1 MTNIKSVENQNLVF
15 DESQIEIFDF
25 EKLEK
30 QLEEQL
36 ANDSADYEN
45 LNIEM
50 EKIGNPE
57 SLGKV
62 ISDEIWNQFS
72 NQIGLDITS
81 ETLIEKYDQEH
92 PEDYEEVGKRVM
104 SDNRYKEAN
113 KEMKRQQQEGEL
125 VDAYTGKKINA
136 KDKANLDHVVS
147 RKEIYE
153 NKRRRQANI
162 PTEDLAN
169 KKENLQPTNE
179 ALNKSKNKKSV
190 DEYIAQREERE
201 KSLRE
206 QNERA
211 NKKIDESNM
220 SAADKKKAK
229 EENNKRLQD
238 KLAADDKLMKEADEK
253 ARSAINRD
261 IAIGV
266 TKEIGKKASIDALKQ
281 MSIEALFTLLKEIIK
296 GLVRFF
302 KTQAKNLQSF
312 FSEMK
317 EALHRFFNKITNFLQ
332 TGAKSFI
339 GTVISEIV
347 GPIINTVKKISSL
360 LKQGVS
366 TVWDAIKYMRD
377 PSHRDEPFSIKVAQV
392 TKIIV
397 GGLTAIGAIF
407 GGELFEKALLT
418 IPGMQTPLP
427 LIGTLA
433 SIIGV
438 FLSSLVSGIIG
449 AMVLNVID
457 KYIAKKRKD
466 AMNEKIY
473 KKANDILIT
482 QLKLRFVLEEN
493 TMRKKENVSSSIAKR
508 HAFAQQQMYESLN
521 NINKNR
527 SEAKNAFERNM
538 NILKEI
544 NGYKGTNTI
553 DDELVKKIKKL

>member
-1 MTNIKSVENQNLVF
+1 MTNLKSVENQNLVF

-62 ISDEIWNQFS
+62 IYDEIWNQFS

-81 ETLIEKYDQEH
+81 ETLIEKYDREH

-104 SDNRYKEAN
+104 SDDRYKKAN
-113 KEMKRQQQEGEL
+113 KEMKRKQQAGEL
-125 VDAYTGKKINA
+125 IDAYTGKKFND
-136 KDKANLDHVVS
+136 KDKVNLDHVNS

-153 NKRRRQANI
+153 NKRRKQANI
-162 PTEDLAN
+162 ATEDLAN
-169 KKENLQPTNE
+169 KEENLQPTNE

-206 QNERA
+206 KNERA

-220 SAADKKKAK
+220 SDADKKIAK
-229 EENNKRLQD
+229 EKNNKRLQD
-238 KLAADDKLMKEADEK
+238 KLDADDILMKEADEK
-253 ARSAINRD
+253 ARKAINRD

-281 MSIEALFTLLKEIIK
+281 MAVEALLALLKEIIN
-296 GLVRFF
+296 GLVRFL
-302 KTQAKNLQSF
+302 KTQAKSLKSF
-312 FSEMK
+312 FTEMK
-317 EALHRFFNKITNFLQ
+317 ESLHRFFNKITSFLQ

-339 GTVISEIV
+339 GTVVSEII
-347 GPIINTVKKISSL
+347 GPIINTIKKLSSL

-392 TKIIV
+392 TKIVV
-397 GGLTAIGAIF
+397 GGLTAMGAIF
-407 GGELFEKALLT
+407 SGEMFEKILLT
-418 IPGMQTPLP
+418 VPGMQTPLP
-427 LIGTLA
+427 LIGSMANVIGLFLA
-433 SIIGV
+433 
-438 FLSSLVSGIIG
+438 SLVSGIIG
-449 AMVLNVID
+449 AMVLNIID
-457 KYIAKKRKD
+457 KYIARKRK
-466 AMNEKIY
+466 AAINEKIDE
-473 KKANDILIT
+473 KANNILIN
-482 QLKLRFVLEEN
+482 QLKLQAVLEEN
-493 TMRKKENVSSSIAKR
+493 NTQKKDNIFSGIVER
-508 HAFAQQQMYESLN
+508 HKSAQQQMYESLH
-521 NINKNR
+521 NINQDAK
-527 SEAKNAFERNM
+527 EAEIASKRNEM
-538 NILKEI
+538 ILKEMDI
-544 NGYKGTNTI
+544 DRVTDTI
-553 DDELVKKIKKL
+553 DEDLEKKLLEE